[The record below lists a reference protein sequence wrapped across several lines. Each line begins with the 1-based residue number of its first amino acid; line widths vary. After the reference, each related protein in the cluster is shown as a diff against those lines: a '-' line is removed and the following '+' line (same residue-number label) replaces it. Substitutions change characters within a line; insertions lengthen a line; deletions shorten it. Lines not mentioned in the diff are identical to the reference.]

1 MIVILTGFF
10 LVMKKMKFYILAR
23 IYLVSLK
30 SSENTPTTWKFIHF
44 YNTHLVLPIVWS
56 TGDTVMTI
64 TDKAPAMIG
73 KKKKK
78 THWFEFPAFPMANL
92 ISVKEE
98 HEVVVGWG
106 NNHYGVY
113 HSIGFKSLGS
123 KYACEREKKL
133 RPVKVTHAALMCS
146 FSQPYFTM

>member
-1 MIVILTGFF
+1 
-10 LVMKKMKFYILAR
+10 MKKMKFYILAR
-23 IYLVSLK
+23 IYLVSLN

-64 TDKAPAMIG
+64 TDKAPAMIE
-73 KKKKK
+73 KKKN
-78 THWFEFPAFPMANL
+78 WFEFPAFPMANL

-123 KYACEREKKL
+123 KYACERERKN
-133 RPVKVTHAALMCS
+133 
-146 FSQPYFTM
+146 